1 MLAEL
6 VAQIFPFVELVDLKL
21 VLLCQLSYFLYNVVI
36 ICTGWLFFVQ
46 GGYFLDRWLFFC
58 TGGYFL
64 DRWLFFFAQRGYV
77 FIMDTVILDI
87 LPK

>member
-36 ICTGWLFFVQ
+36 
-46 GGYFLDRWLFFC
+46 
-58 TGGYFL
+58 
-64 DRWLFFFAQRGYV
+64 FFAQRGYV